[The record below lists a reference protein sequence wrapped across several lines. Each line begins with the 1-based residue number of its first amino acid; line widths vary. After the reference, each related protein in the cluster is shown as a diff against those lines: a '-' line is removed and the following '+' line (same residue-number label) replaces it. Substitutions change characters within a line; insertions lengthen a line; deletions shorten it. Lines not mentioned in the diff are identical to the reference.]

1 MLGLSWAG
9 CLCWYSRLLL
19 QFSISGNDIE
29 ARVGG
34 DYPVIKCVCRE
45 IWSVCIKCFWLSAK
59 VSVQRLGEGSSL
71 PFLFYWR
78 WEWMSL
84 LDSMVISI
92 FSSNGSYL
100 IHITTR
106 WDCRGILVSW
116 HLDLCSFSPG
126 LNGRNWEEGR
136 RRPGGK
142 ASVQVWCFITCHW
155 CSPYILQLFC
165 FLPLNKGLNKGTCL
179 KEFRATNLETSI
191 YQDWFSVCI
200 IKSTKVEP
208 LTLKG
213 QLNSMIRITHRLKY
227 FLCSRPK
234 CRTSILEVTKV
245 SLLL

>member
-1 MLGLSWAG
+1 MSPVLGLSWGG

-19 QFSISGNDIE
+19 QLSISGNDTE
-29 ARVGG
+29 AWVGG

-84 LDSMVISI
+84 LASMVITLKTSG
-92 FSSNGSYL
+92 FFPFNGSYL
-100 IHITTR
+100 SHVTTR
-106 WDCRGILVSW
+106 WDCRGILMSW
-116 HLDLCSFSPG
+116 HLMLRSLSPG

-142 ASVQVWCFITCHW
+142 ASVQVWCFIWLKPLSITCHW
-155 CSPYILQLFC
+155 CSPYIRQLF
-165 FLPLNKGLNKGTCL
+165 FLFVFLNKGLNKGTCL

-191 YQDWFSVCI
+191 Y
-200 IKSTKVEP
+200 
-208 LTLKG
+208 
-213 QLNSMIRITHRLKY
+213 
-227 FLCSRPK
+227 
-234 CRTSILEVTKV
+234 
-245 SLLL
+245 